1 MENVEKKRKPL
12 GLPAKILIGTVL
24 GLLLGWFTGEAL
36 SDIRVIGD
44 VFIRLV
50 QMSIPLL
57 ILGAV
62 TEAIGSIDR
71 KSVGKIGGKSIA
83 FFIVT
88 AVVAGIVSIIIAFI
102 IRPGGGL
109 HFDAGGADVVV
120 PEIAR
125 GISDIVLGFFGT
137 NIIASLSSGTI
148 IHIIV
153 FAVFFGLALGEYTSR
168 TGNRTLLDNIS
179 SFNKILMGM
188 IRFIM
193 NFAPIAV
200 FCIMV
205 WVGGNVGFEV
215 VGALV
220 MYLLGLVLVLVVYQT
235 IFFVSV
241 SAYVG
246 VSPLKTFKKCSKA
259 MLIACTTTS
268 SAMALPT
275 AMDDSV
281 KKLGASQRIA
291 NIVNPLGISL
301 NADGQMMFTTFGII
315 LMFNI
320 LGLDI
325 PFGTL
330 VHIIVIGTLA
340 TFGVIAVPGGALV
353 VLMALL
359 PEFGIPVEA
368 VMIIAGVDWFRGMIT
383 TPANISGD
391 MLAAF
396 AIAKSENEFYKEVF
410 DEEMTSEEAEQKY
423 AATAGKV
430 VTA

>member
-1 MENVEKKRKPL
+1 METAEKKRQPL
-12 GLPAKILIGTVL
+12 GLPAKVLIGAALGLVL
-24 GLLLGWFTGEAL
+24 GRITGGAI

-88 AVVAGIVSIIIAFI
+88 AVVAGVVSMVIALI
-102 IRPGGGL
+102 IRPGQGL
-109 HFDAGGADVVV
+109 YFDAGGADIVA

-125 GISDIVLGFFGT
+125 GVSDVVLSFFGT
-137 NIIASLSSGTI
+137 NVIASLASGTI

-153 FAVFFGLALGEYTSR
+153 FAIFFGLALGEYTSR
-168 TGNRTLLDNIS
+168 TGNRMVLDGVS

-193 NFAPIAV
+193 NFAPVAV

-205 WVGGNVGFEV
+205 WVGGDVGVEV
-215 VGALV
+215 VGALA
-220 MYLLGLVLVLVVYQT
+220 MYLLGLVLVLVIYQA
-235 IFFVSV
+235 IFFTSV

-246 VSPLKTFKKCSKA
+246 VSPIKTFQKCSKA

-275 AMDDSV
+275 AMEDSV
-281 KKLGASQRIA
+281 KKLGARQRIA

-320 LGLDI
+320 LGIDI

-330 VHIIVIGTLA
+330 VYIIIIGTLA

-391 MLAAF
+391 MLAAI
-396 AIAKSENEFYKEVF
+396 AIAKSENEFYREVF
-410 DEEMTSEEAEQKY
+410 DGELTTEEAEEKY
-423 AATAGKV
+423 AATAGKTV
-430 VTA
+430 NA